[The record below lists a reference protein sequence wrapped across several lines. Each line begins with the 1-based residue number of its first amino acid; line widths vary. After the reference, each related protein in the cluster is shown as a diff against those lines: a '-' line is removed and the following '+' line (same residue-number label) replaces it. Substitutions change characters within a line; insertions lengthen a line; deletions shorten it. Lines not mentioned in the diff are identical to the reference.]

1 MAEKKKL
8 VLVFDSQD
16 YKGGP
21 KSMLLAIGRAL
32 QVMNSKEWKSEVGGK
47 ELSKDLVIRINQ
59 DL

>member
-1 MAEKKKL
+1 MEEKKKL

-21 KSMLLAIGRAL
+21 RSMLLAIGRAL
-32 QVMNSKEWKSEVGGK
+32 QVMNSKEWKSEVEGK
-47 ELSKDLVIRINQ
+47 KLHRDLVIQINQ